1 MKQLIVRQET
11 ASKYQNVIFPLILK
25 MMILAGGIK
34 TTDVTV
40 HAVQQGSFITHHT
53 VTTMD

>member
-11 ASKYQNVIFPLILK
+11 ASKYKNVIFPLIFK

-34 TTDVTV
+34 TTDVIV
-40 HAVQQGSFITHHT
+40 HAAQQGSFITHHT